1 MATITGL
8 TAERM
13 LEIEGASV
21 VEGEVVNGELILT
34 KHDGTTINAGS
45 VIGPIGPQ
53 GPRGLGPIPGEI
65 KLWPGDVL
73 PDPALY
79 GLWAWANGQ
88 IFDVSLHPL
97 TAAHLAVAWKTA
109 NGLPDPGAGK
119 FRVPDMRG
127 YIPAGLD
134 AMPVGAARANRVKR
148 SEALIIAQGT
158 GEDRHTLV
166 ILEIPSHGH
175 AFRGNALPAHGHS
188 AGLNMNTL
196 PAHAHSSFNTAP
208 QMKHAANF
216 SRTGTGK
223 GVSDIGNI
231 TGSSDPAVGYPVTA
245 AASAGTPSGSVS
257 VNGASAGTPSG
268 VVDPVG
274 GSADHENMQ
283 PTIFVP
289 YIVKLDD

>member
-13 LEIEGASV
+13 LEIEAASV

-45 VIGPIGPQ
+45 VVGPLGPQ
-53 GPRGLGPIPGEI
+53 GPPGLGPIPGEI
-65 KLWPGDVL
+65 KLWPSDVL
-73 PDPALY
+73 PDPASY
-79 GLWAWANGQ
+79 GRWAWANGQ
-88 IFDVSLHPL
+88 ILDAATYPL

-109 NGLPDPGAGK
+109 NGLPDPGPGK

-127 YIPAGLD
+127 FIPAGPD
-134 AMPVGAARANRVKR
+134 AMPVGTARANRVKR
-148 SEALIIAQGT
+148 PEALIIGQGT
-158 GEDRHTLV
+158 GKETHIIV
-166 ILEIPSHGH
+166 ITEMPSHGH
-175 AFRGNALPAHGHS
+175 AFVGYALPDHGHG
-188 AGLNMNTL
+188 ATLNLNTL
-196 PAHAHSSFNTAP
+196 PAHAHSTFNTAP

-223 GVSDIGNI
+223 GVSDIANI
-231 TGSSDPAVGYPVTA
+231 TGSGDPAVGYPSTNAV
-245 AASAGTPSGSVS
+245 SAGTPSGSVGIY
-257 VNGASAGTPSG
+257 NASGGTPSG
-268 VVDPVG
+268 RIDPAG
-274 GSADHENMQ
+274 GNGAHENMP